1 MPEATF
7 NAMAAQIDSFSFD
20 QKLALLSMITTSLQK
35 RESNTSGATNTVKKR
50 FPNRRAGI
58 AKDPNFYM
66 APDFDEP
73 LEDFKE
79 YM

>member
-35 RESNTSGATNTVKKR
+35 RETNASIAKRKKKR
-50 FPNRRAGI
+50 GCFGSI
-58 AKDPNFYM
+58 KDPDFYM